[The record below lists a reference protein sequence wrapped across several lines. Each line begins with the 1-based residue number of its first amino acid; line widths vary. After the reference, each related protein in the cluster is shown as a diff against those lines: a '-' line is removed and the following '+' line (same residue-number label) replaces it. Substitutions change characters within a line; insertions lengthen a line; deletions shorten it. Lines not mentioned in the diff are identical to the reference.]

1 MSVRARQI
9 AAGAAFAV
17 GAIVLL
23 VLLWGL
29 LDLARIQESHG
40 GAEFERSARFARAI
54 VAVEIVGVAVTA
66 LVVLWRSRGAI
77 FRLVVLAV
85 AVWSLG
91 LFDFALLGQAGTVPR

>member
-1 MSVRARQI
+1 VSGRGKQI

-40 GAEFERSARFARAI
+40 GAEFERSAGLARGI
-54 VAVEIVGVAVTA
+54 MVVEIVCVALTA
-66 LVVLWRSRGAI
+66 LLVVWRSRSPTVG
-77 FRLVVLAV
+77 LVILAV
-85 AVWSLG
+85 VVWTLSLC
-91 LFDFALLGQAGTVPR
+91 DFMLLALAGTVPR